1 MNRIIYFFFFLI
13 ITVFFV
19 ESLAAQVFV
28 QKKGAREGEIFFL
41 NEAAAMLK
49 DEDGTIKVD
58 VVLPGEQRPKE
69 YQNIDLKQGDEI
81 LMVNAKRVKSV
92 KELEKIYNELGVGGE
107 MKLGVRRGEEMFLVS
122 FNKIDPEKL
131 PKRRFMIRKGEPGD
145 LKPGEEKKIFSQQ
158 IKIEN
163 KDGKVKPVLE
173 IGLILKEVDNKV
185 IVDKVIADL
194 AKREANFDAK
204 EGDIIFSINGEKL
217 QTVQQFSGIYD
228 KIQTGQ
234 DVKFV
239 VLREKKEMAVSFKK
253 PEEEQTMIIKEK

>member
-1 MNRIIYFFFFLI
+1 MNRKIYFCFFLI
-13 ITVFFV
+13 IMVFFA

-28 QKKGAREGEIFFL
+28 QKKGAGEGEIFFL

-81 LMVNAKRVKSV
+81 LMVNAKRVKSL
-92 KELEKIYNELGVGGE
+92 KELEKIYNELEMGDE
-107 MKLGVRRGEEMFLVS
+107 MKLGVRRGEEMFIVS

-131 PKRRFMIRKGEPGD
+131 PKRKFMIREGEPED
-145 LKPGEEKKIFSQQ
+145 MKPGEDRKIFSER

-163 KDGKVKPVLE
+163 KDGKIKPVLE
-173 IGLILKEVDNKV
+173 IGLILKEVENKV
-185 IVDKVIADL
+185 KVDKVIADL
-194 AKREANFDAK
+194 AKKEANFDAK
-204 EGDIIFSINGEKL
+204 EGDVIFSLNGEKI
-217 QTVQQFSGIYD
+217 QTVHQFSGIYD
-228 KIQTGQ
+228 KIETGQ

-239 VLREKKEMAVSFKK
+239 ILREKKEMEVTFKK
-253 PEEEQTMIIKEK
+253 PKEERMMLIQEK